1 MRVIYGK
8 NTDVVLEKPTGVGL
22 GNFDGLH
29 IGHMA
34 LINTTISESRIIGLN
49 SLVYTFTK
57 HPETILRKGL
67 FTPLLTSPGKK
78 VELLSQTPLN
88 CIFFDEFDENYSRMS
103 AEEFVAKIL
112 VDKLGVKLAVAGYN
126 YTFGYK
132 GQGNVDFLKEMGKKY
147 NFRVIEIPPVKIDN
161 EVVSSTVIRRYVS
174 KGGMDR
180 VFKLL
185 GRHYSITG
193 KVVSGRRIGG
203 TLGFPT
209 ANIHPEDYLILPEH
223 GVYITRTLL
232 EKKLYSSI
240 TNIGRNPTIEDQ
252 QKIIVETHI
261 LDFDEDIYGRNIE
274 VFFYEKLRG
283 EKKFKDVN
291 ELAAQIAVD
300 VARARKY

>member
-1 MRVIYGK
+1 MQVIYGK
-8 NTDVVLEKPTGVGL
+8 NAKLVLEKPTGVGL

-34 LINTTISESRIIGLN
+34 LINTTISESRINGLN

-57 HPETILRKGL
+57 HPETILRKKL
-67 FTPLLTSPGKK
+67 FSPLLTSPGKK

-88 CIFFDEFDENYSRMS
+88 YIFFDEFDENYSRMS
-103 AEEFVAKIL
+103 GEEFVSKIL
-112 VDKLGVKLAVAGYN
+112 VDRLGVKLAVAGYN

-161 EVVSSTVIRRYVS
+161 EVVSSTVIRKYVS
-174 KGGMDR
+174 RGEMDR

-193 KVVSGRRIGG
+193 TVASGRRLGG

-209 ANIHPEDYLILPEH
+209 ANIHPEDFLILPEH
-223 GVYITRTLL
+223 GVYVTRTLL
-232 EKKLYSSI
+232 EGKLYSSI
-240 TNIGRNPTIEDQ
+240 TNIGRNPTFEE
-252 QKIIVETHI
+252 KEIIVETHI
-261 LDFDEDIYGRNIE
+261 LDFDEDIYGKNIE
-274 VFFYEKLRG
+274 VFFFEKLRG
-283 EKKFKDVN
+283 EKKFRDVN

-300 VARARKY
+300 VERARKY